1 MPRGRC
7 ALRLHSGCGRRAS
20 LVRVRVRV
28 RVRNPTPTP
37 TLNPNQVPPPICYCN
52 RQPVSPPRRWERLG
66 GHHYGCSLTGFVNA
80 LAPQGYRLVS
90 VILND
95 ALFVHQRHAPQV
107 ARRLP
112 GGVLPSPEAAF
123 AAGYRDV
130 PGRPIHYSWNNDT
143 NPNATSRPTS
153 QLTQN
158 PRPNP
163 TLPR

>member
-1 MPRGRC
+1 MDIN
-7 ALRLHSGCGRRAS
+7 ATLLDHSVCSHCLFLKGFPES
-20 LVRVRVRV
+20 FHFDVR
-28 RVRNPTPTP
+28 
-37 TLNPNQVPPPICYCN
+37 I
-52 RQPVSPPRRWERLG
+52 
-66 GHHYGCSLTGFVNA
+66 CSLTGFVNA

-112 GGVLPSPEAAF
+112 GGVLLSPEAAF

-130 PGRPIHYSWNNDT
+130 PGRSIHYSWNSDT
-143 NPNATSRPTS
+143 NPNATSHPTS
-153 QLTQN
+153 QLAQN